1 MDELEMEHRMTSV
14 EKLASSD
21 QKRIDDLE
29 TDNKVLQELSS
40 SVKVMAEQL
49 KTMNEKFNKMDATV
63 QRLTDRPG
71 TMWEG
76 VIKGIVTA
84 FVAGIIGYMLYRLGL
99 KA

>member
-1 MDELEMEHRMTSV
+1 MDEVTMEHRLT
-14 EKLASSD
+14 ETEQLAKSN
-21 QKRIDDLE
+21 KHRIDDLE
-29 TDNKVLQELSS
+29 AGNKVLQELSS

-49 KTMNEKFNKMDATV
+49 KTMNEKFNKMDVTV

-71 TMWEG
+71 AMWEG

-84 FVAGIIGYMLYRLGL
+84 LIGGIIGYALFKLGL

>member
-1 MDELEMEHRMTSV
+1 MNEVEMEHRMTAM
-14 EKLASSD
+14 EKLGSSNK
-21 QKRIDDLE
+21 KRIDDLE
-29 TDNKVLQELSS
+29 ADNKVLQELSS

-84 FVAGIIGYMLYRLGL
+84 LIAGIVGYMLYRLGL

>member
-14 EKLASSD
+14 EKLASSNK
-21 QKRIDDLE
+21 KRIDDLE

-76 VIKGIVTA
+76 VIKSIATA
-84 FVAGIIGYMLYRLGL
+84 FIAGIIGYMLYRLGL

>member
-1 MDELEMEHRMTSV
+1 MDEVTMEHRLT
-14 EKLASSD
+14 ETEQLAKSN
-21 QKRIDDLE
+21 KHRIDDLE
-29 TDNKVLQELSS
+29 ADNKVLQELSS

-49 KTMNEKFNKMDATV
+49 KTMNEKFNKMDVTV

-76 VIKGIVTA
+76 VIKSIVTA
-84 FVAGIIGYMLYRLGL
+84 LIGGIIGYALFKLGL

>member
-1 MDELEMEHRMTSV
+1 MDEVTMEHRLT
-14 EKLASSD
+14 ETEQLAKSN
-21 QKRIDDLE
+21 KHRIDDLE
-29 TDNKVLQELSS
+29 AANKVLQELSS

-49 KTMNEKFNKMDATV
+49 KTMNEKFNKMDVTV

-76 VIKGIVTA
+76 VIKSIVTA
-84 FVAGIIGYMLYRLGL
+84 LIGGIIGYALFKLGL